1 MGEIAL
7 FGMPVALLVVLL
19 VQGLKA
25 LGLPDK
31 WSPWAALVM
40 SLMGAVAVGGLK
52 AYPAW
57 TPVVSA
63 VVSGLVVWLMA
74 TGIYHAGKNA
84 MQLDGMSN
92 EGTAS

>member
-1 MGEIAL
+1 MGDIAL

-19 VQGLKA
+19 VQGVKA

-31 WSPWAALVM
+31 WSAWAALLL

-57 TPVVSA
+57 TPVVSV

-74 TGIYHAGKNA
+74 TGIYHTGKNVIGSA
-84 MQLDGMSN
+84 
-92 EGTAS
+92 AA